1 MRMKYCSPLIFVCS
15 IMIVIAIV
23 IINIIMIIIN
33 NVENGEQL
41 TMNTEEMKAQEVV
54 DKVLNH
60 VKVELM
66 ILIMIL
72 ITIIA
77 IVSFCWYIICCNSK
91 TYKPSDI

>member
-15 IMIVIAIV
+15 IMIVIVIV
-23 IINIIMIIIN
+23 IININIIIIIIIIIN

-60 VKVELM
+60 VKVELIIL
-66 ILIMIL
+66 ILIMIS
-72 ITIIA
+72 IA
-77 IVSFCWYIICCNSK
+77 SC
-91 TYKPSDI
+91 